1 MVLSNSPLTKMLLE
15 VPAHTDIESIPEK
28 CGAVAEIFDSSGKLA
43 LKPFELAERAHPSD
57 VWFELNVSSS
67 HFKRG
72 IEEMAKL
79 AHMGFSNFKILLS
92 GLKEPADI
100 YRARLLAAEC
110 GFSFGAAV
118 PFGVIV
124 EYPAIAL
131 SHEAISKAGASFA
144 VVDVDALSKRIM
156 FSEKTPDALPEP
168 VIKII
173 RNSIAHFKG
182 IKMHVSARGSMLEK
196 VSVMKEI
203 TKQGI
208 DSIVTHPVKSE
219 KLKVKLLYAEKSH
232 EVDFLKDKMRLHLK
246 SRAR

>member
-1 MVLSNSPLTKMLLE
+1 MVLSDSPLTKMLLE
-15 VPAHTDIESIPEK
+15 VPAHTDIGSIPINR
-28 CGAVAEIFDSSGKLA
+28 GAVAEVFDSSGELA
-43 LKPFELAERAHPSD
+43 QKPFELAERAHPCD
-57 VWFELNVSSS
+57 VWFELNVSGSR
-67 HFKRG
+67 FKEG
-72 IEEMAKL
+72 IKEMAKL

-131 SHEAISKAGASFA
+131 SYEAISKSGASFA
-144 VVDVDALSKRIM
+144 VVDIDALSKRIM
-156 FSEKTPDALPEP
+156 FSEKTPEALPEP

-173 RNSIAHFKG
+173 RNSISHFKE
-182 IKMHVSARGSMLEK
+182 IKMQVSARGSMLENA
-196 VSVMKEI
+196 SVMKEL
-203 TKQGI
+203 TMQGI
-208 DSIVTHPVKSE
+208 DSIITHPIKSE